1 MKLALYLYLAL
12 LIIQFIMLFMALSVR
27 KKAGAY
33 YLPMLILVAVHFV
46 LDCVDSFVP
55 GKPLRWVQVQDLKV
69 FLSLLLIAWQAK
81 QWHVF
86 DQRPLSFK
94 LFLGS
99 CLAGWVTQQAL
110 LITGVTEFNAFVILA
125 CVGIVLLCIEALNRN
140 MIQSRSA
147 FLRNPIF
154 LFCVAMIF
162 YFMFYG
168 LLELFTLIPYKFSEY
183 TILSMGYLYIT
194 LGILTGIIYIRAIL
208 CIPPKDK
215 YYSY

>member
-1 MKLALYLYLAL
+1 MKLALYLYFAL
-12 LIIQFIMLFMALSVR
+12 LIIQVVMFFLALTVR
-27 KKAGAY
+27 KNAGTQ

-46 LDCVDSFVP
+46 LDCLDSFVP
-55 GKPLRWVQVQDLKV
+55 GNPLRWVKVQDLKV
-69 FLSLLLIAWQAK
+69 FLSLLLIGWQAK

-86 DQRPLSFK
+86 DLRPGLFK
-94 LFLGS
+94 LFLLFS
-99 CLAGWVTQQAL
+99 AAGWITQQAL
-110 LITGVTEFNAFVILA
+110 LLTGVTSFNAFVILA
-125 CVGIVLLCIEALNRN
+125 CFLIVLLCIEALNRN
-140 MIQSRSA
+140 MIQNRGA

-168 LLELFTLIPYKFSEY
+168 LLDLFTMIPYKFSEN
-183 TILSMGYLYIT
+183 TILSMGYLYIM